1 MGVDVGLIERWRALN
16 REHSRVLAALDRAL
30 ERAHNV
36 SACELD
42 VLQRLA
48 AQHDGSL
55 RMQDLCERVQRSQS
69 TLSRMVGR
77 LESQGLVTRSVS
89 PDDRRGVTT
98 SLTAAGRARIRA
110 AEVTQQRVLA
120 ETLT

>member
-1 MGVDVGLIERWRALN
+1 M
-16 REHSRVLAALDRAL
+16 
-30 ERAHNV
+30 
-36 SACELD
+36 
-42 VLQRLA
+42 
-48 AQHDGSL
+48 
-55 RMQDLCERVQRSQS
+55 QRSQS

-98 SLTAAGRARIRA
+98 TLTAAGRARVRA